1 VRNGP
6 GENEGRTT
14 PGAFNGFARLSDE
27 PEHRERRSV
36 KSVKKEMSNKTGPL
50 AADDQFFKALI
61 DADVA
66 ALEDL
71 LAADF
76 ILVDVMGG
84 SEVSKAALIWLVGSG
99 QLKFESIKPG
109 DAHVR
114 IYGATGVVIGRTEM
128 QMRFEQTAFTT
139 KSRYTHVY
147 VAERGRWRM
156 VSAQGTPI
164 TAE

>member
-1 VRNGP
+1 MNH
-6 GENEGRTT
+6 E
-14 PGAFNGFARLSDE
+14 A
-27 PEHRERRSV
+27 
-36 KSVKKEMSNKTGPL
+36 GPL
-50 AADDQFFKALI
+50 AADGQFFKALLG
-61 DADVA
+61 ADVA

-84 SEVSKAALIWLVGSG
+84 AEVPKAELIGLVGSG
-99 QLKFESIKPG
+99 QLKFESIKLA

-114 IYGATGVVIGRTEM
+114 IYGTTGVVIGRTEM

-147 VAERGRWRM
+147 VEERGRWRM

-164 TAE
+164 ADAPDAPRG

>member
-1 VRNGP
+1 MN
-6 GENEGRTT
+6 NE
-14 PGAFNGFARLSDE
+14 
-27 PEHRERRSV
+27 
-36 KSVKKEMSNKTGPL
+36 TGPL
-50 AADDQFFKALI
+50 AADAQFFKALI

-84 SEVSKAALIWLVGSG
+84 SEVPRAALIELVGSG
-99 QLKFESIKPG
+99 QLKFESIKPA
-109 DAHVR
+109 DAHMR
-114 IYGATGVVIGRTEM
+114 IYGTTGIVIGRTEI
-128 QMRFEQTAFTT
+128 QMRFEQSTFTT

-147 VAERGRWRM
+147 VEERGHWRM

-164 TAE
+164 AEAQDPPPR

>member
-1 VRNGP
+1 M
-6 GENEGRTT
+6 
-14 PGAFNGFARLSDE
+14 SDE
-27 PEHRERRSV
+27 R
-36 KSVKKEMSNKTGPL
+36 GPL
-50 AADDQFFKALI
+50 AADAEFFKALI

-71 LAADF
+71 IDADF

-84 SEVSKAALIWLVGSG
+84 SEVPKAALLGLVGSG
-99 QLKFESIKPG
+99 QLKFESIKPA

-128 QMRFEQTAFTT
+128 RMRFDQAAFTT

-147 VAERGRWRM
+147 VEDRGRWRM

-164 TAE
+164 AEVPNPSSR

>member
-1 VRNGP
+1 MKLFCVSSTDSSA
-6 GENEGRTT
+6 EISE
-14 PGAFNGFARLSDE
+14 S
-27 PEHRERRSV
+27 
-36 KSVKKEMSNKTGPL
+36 EMNHETGPL

-84 SEVSKAALIWLVGSG
+84 SEVPKAALIAMVGSG
-99 QLKFESIKPG
+99 QLKFESIVPH
-109 DAHVR
+109 DSHLR

-128 QMRFEQTAFTT
+128 QMRFEQTTFTT

-147 VAERGRWRM
+147 VEERGRWRM

-164 TAE
+164 AAE

>member
-1 VRNGP
+1 MKEIV
-6 GENEGRTT
+6 
-14 PGAFNGFARLSDE
+14 SDE
-27 PEHRERRSV
+27 R
-36 KSVKKEMSNKTGPL
+36 GPL

-71 LAADF
+71 LDADF

-84 SEVSKAALIWLVGSG
+84 SEVPKAALIGLVGSG
-99 QLKFESIKPG
+99 QLKFESINPA
-109 DAHVR
+109 DTHMR
-114 IYGATGVVIGRTEM
+114 IYGATAVAIGRTEM
-128 QMRFEQTAFTT
+128 RMRFEQAAFTT

-147 VAERGRWRM
+147 VEERGRWRM

-164 TAE
+164 AEAPNPSSR

>member
-1 VRNGP
+1 
-6 GENEGRTT
+6 
-14 PGAFNGFARLSDE
+14 
-27 PEHRERRSV
+27 
-36 KSVKKEMSNKTGPL
+36 MSNETGPL
-50 AADDQFFKALI
+50 TADAQFFKALI

-66 ALEDL
+66 TLEDL

-84 SEVSKAALIWLVGSG
+84 SEVPKAALLGLVGSG
-99 QLKFESIKPG
+99 QLKFESIKPA

-114 IYGATGVVIGRTEM
+114 IYGATGIVIGRTEM
-128 QMRFEQTAFTT
+128 RMRFEQSAFTA

-147 VAERGRWRM
+147 VEDHGRWRM

-164 TAE
+164 AEASESPRS

>member
-1 VRNGP
+1 MNDQ
-6 GENEGRTT
+6 
-14 PGAFNGFARLSDE
+14 A
-27 PEHRERRSV
+27 
-36 KSVKKEMSNKTGPL
+36 GPL
-50 AADDQFFKALI
+50 AADAEFFKALI

-84 SEVSKAALIWLVGSG
+84 SEVPKAALIGLVGSG
-99 QLKFESIKPG
+99 QLKFESIKPA
-109 DAHVR
+109 DTHVR
-114 IYGATGVVIGRTEM
+114 IYGGTGVVIGRTEM
-128 QMRFEQTAFTT
+128 AMRFENTGFTT

-147 VAERGRWRM
+147 VEDRGRWRM

-164 TAE
+164 AHAPGAQDS